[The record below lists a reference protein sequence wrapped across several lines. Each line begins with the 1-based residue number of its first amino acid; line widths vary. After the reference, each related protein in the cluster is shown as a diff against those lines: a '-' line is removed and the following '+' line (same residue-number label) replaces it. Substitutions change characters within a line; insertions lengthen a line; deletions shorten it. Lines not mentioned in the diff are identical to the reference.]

1 MAQRTTPPFR
11 ADHVGSLLRP
21 AELAEARA
29 KAKRGELSAE
39 QLRAVQD
46 KHIREAVAKQESV
59 GIRAIT
65 DGEFRRD
72 WWHIDFL
79 AGFDGVELRRE
90 GDVYF
95 DTRFKGADPKPPTMF
110 VTGRLRRSKPSMVPH
125 FSFLKSIVKKGTAKF
140 TMPSPAML
148 HARGDRASIRKAYPD
163 EAQFWADLTQCYR
176 EEIADLYK
184 AGCRYLQIDDTTIAM
199 FGDPK
204 VQEQFTKLGDDP
216 KKDVAVYAD
225 AVNAAVRDVPDDMTV
240 AVHTCRGNFKSTW
253 LASGSYDYVAETA
266 FSKLSV
272 DGFFLEFDDERS
284 GGFEPLR
291 YIPKGKKV
299 VLGLVSSKLPQLESK
314 DLLKKRISE
323 ASKVVA
329 LENLCLS
336 PQCGFSST
344 HHGNNLTVEQEKAKL
359 RLCIETAQDVWGSL

>member
-1 MAQRTTPPFR
+1 MTLAPFR

-21 AELAEARA
+21 AELHEVREKVRQGKAAAAE
-29 KAKRGELSAE
+29 LQQAE
-39 QLRAVQD
+39 DRL
-46 KHIREAVAKQESV
+46 IREVVKLQEEL
-59 GIRAIT
+59 GIQAIT

-79 AGFDGVELRRE
+79 HGFDGVDLTHE
-90 GDVYF
+90 GDAYF
-95 DTRFKGADPKPPTMF
+95 DTRFKGADPKPPTM
-110 VTGRLRRSKPSMVPH
+110 VITGRIGRSKPSMLSH
-125 FSFLKSIVKKGTAKF
+125 FQFLQSIVRKGTAKF

-148 HARGDRASIRKAYPD
+148 HARADRASLKKTYPD
-163 EAQFWADLTQCYR
+163 QAEFWADLAQCYR

-184 AGCRYLQIDDTTIAM
+184 AGCRYLQLDDTTIAM

-204 VQEQFTKLGDDP
+204 VQEQFRKLGDDP
-216 KKDVAVYAD
+216 KKDVALYAD
-225 AVNAAVRDVPDDMTV
+225 AVNAALRDVPDDMTV

-266 FSKLSV
+266 FSRIDV

-291 YIPKGKKV
+291 YVPKGKKV
-299 VLGLVSSKLPQLESK
+299 VLGLVSSKLPQLEKK
-314 DLLKKRISE
+314 DDLKRRIE
-323 ASKVVA
+323 AASKFVPMQ
-329 LENLCLS
+329 NLCLS

-359 RLCIETAQDVWGSL
+359 RLCIETAAEVWGS

>member
-1 MAQRTTPPFR
+1 MAAPFR

-21 AELAEARA
+21 RELHDLREQVRLGKASAPKLKEAEDRL
-29 KAKRGELSAE
+29 
-39 QLRAVQD
+39 
-46 KHIREAVAKQESV
+46 IREVVKLQEDIGLPS
-59 GIRAIT
+59 IT

-72 WWHIDFL
+72 WWHIDFI
-79 AGFDGVELRRE
+79 AGFDGVTLKYDE
-90 GDVYF
+90 GDSYHGVQ
-95 DTRFKGADPKPPTMF
+95 FKGTEATPPTLF
-110 VTGRLRRSKPSMVPH
+110 VTGKLRRTKPSMVPH
-125 FSFLKSIVKKGTAKF
+125 FAFLKSQVKKGTPKF

-148 HARGDRASIRKAYPD
+148 HARGDRDSIRKVYPNAD
-163 EAQFWADLTQCYR
+163 SFWADLTQCYR

-204 VQEQFTKLGDDP
+204 VQEGFRKLGDDP
-216 KKDVAVYAD
+216 KKDVATYAE
-225 AVNAAVRDVPDDMTV
+225 AVNAAIRDVPDDMTV
-240 AVHTCRGNFKSTW
+240 AIHTCRGNFRSTW

-266 FSKLSV
+266 FSKIDV
-272 DGFFLEFDDERS
+272 DGFFLEYDDERS

-291 YIPKGKKV
+291 YIPKGKRV
-299 VLGLVSSKLPQLESK
+299 VLGLVSSKLPELERK
-314 DLLKKRISE
+314 EQLKKRIE
-323 ASKVVA
+323 QASKIVP

-359 RLCIETAQDVWGSL
+359 RLCIDTAREVWGSL

>member
-1 MAQRTTPPFR
+1 MPGPFR

-21 AELAEARA
+21 AELHELREKVRQGGAPAAELRQ
-29 KAKRGELSAE
+29 AE
-39 QLRAVQD
+39 DR
-46 KHIREAVAKQESV
+46 HIREVVKLQEEV
-59 GIRAIT
+59 GLQSIT

-79 AGFDGVELRRE
+79 AGFDGVELKHE

-110 VTGRLRRSKPSMVPH
+110 VTGKLRRTRPSMVSH
-125 FSFLKSIVKKGTAKF
+125 FEFLRKITTRGTPKF

-148 HARGDRASIRKAYPD
+148 HARGDRDSIRKTYPD
-163 EAQFWADLTQCYR
+163 QDRFWADLTQCYR
-176 EEIADLYK
+176 QEIADLYQ
-184 AGCRYLQIDDTTIAM
+184 AGCRYLQLDDTTIAM

-204 VQEQFTKLGDDP
+204 VQEQFRKLGDDP
-216 KKDVAVYAD
+216 KKDVGIYAE
-225 AVNAAVRDVPDDMTV
+225 AVNAAIRDVPDDMTV
-240 AVHTCRGNFKSTW
+240 AIHTCRGNFKSTW

-266 FSKLSV
+266 FSKLDV

-291 YIPKGKKV
+291 YVPKGKKV
-299 VLGLVSSKLPQLESK
+299 VLGLVSSKVPQLESR
-314 DLLKKRISE
+314 DALRKRIGE
-323 ASKVVA
+323 AAKVVP

-359 RLCIETAQDVWGSL
+359 RLCIETAKEVWG